1 MLGKFEIL
9 LHRNLYDVNLVM
21 QKLLNHMKIIFCSLC
36 LTIMLCACSKKKEAH
51 IPYPEAMCLEAG
63 YPKIICDCIKSK
75 LSKFDNVVDI
85 TPIDIEKTLQE
96 CSTNTGTP

>member
-1 MLGKFEIL
+1 MLEKFETL
-9 LHRNLYDVNLVM
+9 LYRNLYDVNLVM
-21 QKLLNHMKIIFCSLC
+21 QKLLNYMKIIFCSLC
-36 LTIMLCACSKKKEAH
+36 LTIMLCGCSDKKETH

-75 LSKFDNVVDI
+75 LSNFGNVVDI

-96 CSTNTGTP
+96 CSASTGTP